1 MVAVRCARVSV
12 RPYPGRIG
20 VGSPPVL
27 LSSNGEGIRSY
38 GSVIG
43 AAPQREC
50 AGSMHFYSCMD
61 RSCMKHS
68 QCDWDEHAIC
78 LLLAIESWF
87 LT

>member
-1 MVAVRCARVSV
+1 M

-50 AGSMHFYSCMD
+50 AGSRHSYPSCMQD
-61 RSCMKHS
+61 CQVLVSRPSAVLQLWHKVV
-68 QCDWDEHAIC
+68 
-78 LLLAIESWF
+78 ESGMMY
-87 LT
+87 LSVANL